1 MDSKEK
7 EINIK
12 QILEKLKTIYDKY
25 IKEGDLNKALKT
37 ISLSASLQYEINQWY
52 VDLDI
57 EQKLMQIS
65 RDIVDVSSDYGEH
78 VNSNTVLFYDGFG
91 LDLRGLAITYT
102 RAIAKEGFELVYV
115 IPQNK
120 KKDIPTILKELSGY
134 NVVVVELEGNDILSK
149 INKLNRIFEQYKPQ
163 TAFFYSGPEDIEG
176 NVVFY
181 AYDGNV
187 KRFHID
193 LTDHAFWI
201 GISACDYI
209 IDSREMGAS
218 IAIYERGIK
227 RKQIQ
232 RLDALVYINKS
243 VDDESLPFDIE
254 SEKYFFSGGAL
265 YKTLGDKDLLFYKAV
280 RHILNNYSDL
290 KFLYAGFGDSS
301 EIKKLMESFPN
312 RVFLIPERRDFFRL
326 IENSLFY
333 LNTYPMFGGM
343 MMRYAAAARKLPMTL
358 RHDNDSDGLLF
369 NQEKLGIE
377 FDEYESFIEEI
388 DRILSDSE
396 YRSQKEAMVYDSI
409 LNEDAFN
416 SNVRNLIIHNETE
429 YYFGDIPKLDTTKFR
444 SEYLSRFRYPEDLV
458 KLLCSNKSAFLARY
472 FPLLF
477 MRKIL
482 KRY

>member
-57 EQKLMQIS
+57 EKKLMPIS
-65 RDIVDVSSDYGEH
+65 RDVVDVSSDYGH
-78 VNSNTVLFYDGFG
+78 YVNSDTVLFYDGFG

-102 RAIAKEGFELVYV
+102 RAIAKEGFKLVYV

-120 KKDIPTILKELSGY
+120 KKNIPTILKELMDY
-134 NVVVVELEGNDILSK
+134 NVVIIELEGNDILSK
-149 INKLNRIFEQYKPQ
+149 IKKLNSVFEQYKPQ

-176 NVVFY
+176 NVVFN
-181 AYDGNV
+181 AYEGMV
-187 KRFHID
+187 TRYHID

-201 GISACDYI
+201 GINACDYI
-209 IDSREMGAS
+209 IELREMGAS
-218 IAIYERGIK
+218 IAIYHRGFEK
-227 RKQIQ
+227 KQIK

-243 VDDESLPFDIE
+243 VDDERLPFDIE
-254 SEKYFFSGGAL
+254 SEKYIFSGGAL
-265 YKTLGDKDLLFYKAV
+265 YKTLGDKDLLFYRTV
-280 RHILNNYSDL
+280 RHVLDNYSDI
-290 KFLYAGFGDSS
+290 KFLYAGFGDDT
-301 EIKKLMESFPN
+301 EIKKLIECYPN

-343 MMRYAAAARKLPMTL
+343 MMRYAAAAKKLPMTL

-369 NQEKLGIE
+369 NQDKLGIE
-377 FDEYESFIEEI
+377 FDNYESFIEEV
-388 DRILSDSE
+388 DEILTNSE
-396 YRSQKEAMVYDSI
+396 YKEKKEELVYGSI
-409 LNEDAFN
+409 LNEDTFN
-416 SNVRNLIIHNETE
+416 RNVKNLIINNETE
-429 YYFGDIPKLDTTKFR
+429 FSFVDIPYLDTAKFR
-444 SEYLSRFRYPEDLV
+444 SEYLVRFRYPEDLV